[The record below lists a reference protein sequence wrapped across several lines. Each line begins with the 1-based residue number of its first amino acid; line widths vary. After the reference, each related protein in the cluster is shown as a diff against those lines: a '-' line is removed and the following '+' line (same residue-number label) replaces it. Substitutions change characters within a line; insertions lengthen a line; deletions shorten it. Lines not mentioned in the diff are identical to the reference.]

1 MIVRLHK
8 IRFSVYFYSLTCD
21 VAMVT
26 APPQIISEWSSDDV
40 VVVEGKSIA
49 LTCNVTG
56 EPHPEVTWYR
66 RPLSS
71 SSWPADAESK

>member
-1 MIVRLHK
+1 
-8 IRFSVYFYSLTCD
+8 
-21 VAMVT
+21 MVT

-40 VVVEGKSIA
+40 VVVEGNSIA
-49 LTCNVTG
+49 LACNVTG

-71 SSWPADAESK
+71 SNWPADAESKWIFTVYEYGPHTTRQTAQ